1 MYSLG
6 ILGLGKMGG
15 SILEGVTNAKIFNND
30 DIMFYTLGEE
40 EQKKYQNLGY
50 VLAKNEKD
58 LFENCKTILLAI
70 KPQMFAEALENAKD
84 IDFNGRCVIT
94 IAAGIA
100 ISYVENYFSNATVV
114 RVMPNT
120 PALIKM
126 AAATICTNNKNEL
139 YEQAKT
145 IFSSIGSV
153 TEIEESQMNDSL
165 PLNGSMPAYLYL
177 FAKAFIESAKKYNI
191 DEEAAKVLCC
201 NAIIGSA
208 NMILQ
213 SSDSID
219 TLINN
224 VCSKGGTTIEGLNE
238 LYENNFIEAVDKCY
252 DACVRRAYELN
263 K

>member
-15 SILEGVTNAKIFNND
+15 SILEGVTNAKLYENS
-30 DIMFYTLGEE
+30 DIMFYTLGDE
-40 EQKKYQNLGY
+40 EQKKYKSMGY
-50 VLAKNEKD
+50 SLAKNEKD
-58 LFENCKTILLAI
+58 LFSNCKTILLAI
-70 KPQMFAEALENAKD
+70 KPQMFQDALEYAKG
-84 IDFNGRCVIT
+84 IDFSNCCVIT

-100 ISYVENYFSNATVV
+100 INYVEKYFSNATVV

-126 AAATICTNNKNEL
+126 AAATICTNRKNDL
-139 YEQAKT
+139 YENAKR
-145 IFSSIGSV
+145 IFESIGSV
-153 TEIEESQMNDSL
+153 TEIEESQMNDTL

-177 FAKAFIESAKKYNI
+177 FAKAFIDSAKKYNI
-191 DEEAAKVLCC
+191 SEESAKELCC

-208 NMILQ
+208 NMILE
-213 SSDSID
+213 SKDSID
-219 TLINN
+219 VLIDN

-238 LYENNFIEAVDKCY
+238 LYDNEFEKAIAKCY